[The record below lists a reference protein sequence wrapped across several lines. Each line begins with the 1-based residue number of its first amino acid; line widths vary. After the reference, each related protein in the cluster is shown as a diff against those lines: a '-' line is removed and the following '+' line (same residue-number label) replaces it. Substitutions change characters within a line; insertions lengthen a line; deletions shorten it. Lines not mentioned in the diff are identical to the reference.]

1 MTSKHIKEVNDGW
14 ISCSTNDCHKRLIVK
29 TAILLI
35 KNVKMLNNT
44 TLNVFWA
51 FFQHDRSTS
60 ENNRL
65 TVIYPSSEKLYI
77 LTNRLRF
84 SGEQHSFLSFFFLG

>member
-44 TLNVFWA
+44 TLNVF
-51 FFQHDRSTS
+51 
-60 ENNRL
+60 
-65 TVIYPSSEKLYI
+65 
-77 LTNRLRF
+77 
-84 SGEQHSFLSFFFLG
+84 